1 MCWTGFGWESWFMHA
16 EVLQLMVRLY
26 SSTLFSCENISFLC
40 SLCHILFGFL
50 MIWAPQSS
58 RRKSYI
64 EITSDTETS
73 RMSPRWKSISSLANT
88 WELLVKTN
96 FRYVPCLHYRIARTN
111 AFFFGTYYHLH
122 QHLSST
128 EIIPDDATHIVLSAS
143 GNDLLRLLNEVDGD
157 LVKEL
162 WICELYL
169 LHQS

>member
-16 EVLQLMVRLY
+16 EVLQSMVRLY

-64 EITSDTETS
+64 EITSDTETC

-111 AFFFGTYYHLH
+111 AFFLEHT
-122 QHLSST
+122 T
-128 EIIPDDATHIVLSAS
+128 TCTNTSAA
-143 GNDLLRLLNEVDGD
+143 LRSFQMMPRTLCCLPVAMTCYVCWTRWMG
-157 LVKEL
+157 
-162 WICELYL
+162 I
-169 LHQS
+169 